1 MALTEEQ
8 KLRIEENRLKALA
21 RRQESQR
28 ASGSAPTPSSS
39 ATTASSSTFPGQIQG
54 PRPRPPPV
62 VQNTSTSFQGSFLY
76 NNKGVVHK

>member
-54 PRPRPPPV
+54 PRPPPV